1 MSLGAPGLDAIEPCG
16 DHHMT
21 LMSALSTVVLA
32 ISSGAVFGI
41 LAARFGSFSWLFLV
55 HGDTHI
61 HPPAWAILP

>member
-1 MSLGAPGLDAIEPCG
+1 MSLGAPGLDSIESCG

-21 LMSALSTVVLA
+21 LMSALSTVVLD
-32 ISSGAVFGI
+32 ISSGGVFGI
-41 LAARFGSFSWLFLV
+41 LAAGSGGFSWLFLV